1 MKLIGLT
8 PPSQTLVKQWQK
20 LNKQNS
26 GNRKA
31 NKETCLNCEADSKTC
46 ANDLLDGKCNYFKEI

>member
-8 PPSQTLVKQWQK
+8 SPSPTLVKQWQK

-31 NKETCLNCEADSKTC
+31 NRGICQGCEADSKTC
-46 ANDLLDGKCNYFKEI
+46 ANDLLDGKCNYFKVI